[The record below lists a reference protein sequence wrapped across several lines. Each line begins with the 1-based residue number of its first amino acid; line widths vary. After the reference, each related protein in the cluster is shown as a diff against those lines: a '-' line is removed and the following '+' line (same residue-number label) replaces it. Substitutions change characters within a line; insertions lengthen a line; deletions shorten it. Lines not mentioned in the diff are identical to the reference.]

1 MESLQELARQ
11 SRLSLEDM
19 VRLHEA
25 LLRTGYM
32 TPERALQ
39 ALRWFTVD
47 LGIDAYY
54 FRTMPIE
61 DIAKHLIAIMA
72 SQLVSQQGGE
82 GVGIQLINESQ
93 DHAVYIVQEEDTRTD
108 EIEERIEQRYPTFRL
123 SSYLTKDATGK
134 NYLRLYILTRP
145 VFPKRKDESR
155 PLVFSEVASME
166 FAEQSEAVTVERYR
180 RAWEAMGRSEAPYVL
195 IGGKPDSNETRV
207 MVGIHEHRKQ
217 MFMVTFGHL
226 LDKYTLHSNRKYIE
240 PFADGKRI
248 YSFYFDRMDADAAEE
263 FGRDLGVAVNLPDHT
278 LTRLFT
284 GEIFPAQQTMY
295 AISAAAFAQQFLT
308 TLTEE
313 YATLSNALKDQ
324 PEARGILDTLKM
336 RVVKDTYSEGN
347 IARTVMEH
355 PDLLLMLYQHFTA
368 LLHPSRHDERSA
380 AETEAEISSKLAA
393 DIPSERDRAI
403 FRSFLQFNSAIQRT
417 NFFSRQKTAVG
428 FRLDPSFLSAV
439 DFSDRPFGIYFIVG
453 RAFVGFHIRFRD
465 IARGGIRIITSSN
478 PNAYEKNLDTLFIE
492 NYNLAMTQQ
501 KKNKDIP
508 EGGAK
513 GTILLN
519 RASQADHIDAFRA
532 YIDALLELI
541 MPGDEIHDRLGH
553 DEILFLGPDEHTAEL
568 MNWAA
573 EYSRE
578 RRYPYWKAFTTGKR
592 PSLGGVPHDSY
603 GMTTAGVH
611 EFVVSVL
618 GKLGLRETEITKL
631 QTGGPDGDLG
641 SNEILVSRDLTLCI
655 IDGSG
660 VLFDPK
666 GLDRK
671 ELKRLARR
679 RIMAREY
686 RRSVLSSSGFFVDV
700 TDKKVKLPD
709 GTFVPNGEEF
719 RNNFHLHPL
728 ARADLFVP
736 CGGRPGAVN
745 INNWQNLLDRDGTPK
760 FRAIIEGANLF
771 ITEEARLRLE
781 EHGIVVI
788 KDASTNKGGVT
799 SSSLEVFASL
809 ALSDREFDRH
819 MRVGDNGMSDFR
831 KQYIKEILSTIRQN
845 ARAEFDLLW
854 RERERTGTPL
864 TVLTNAVS
872 QKINDITDAV
882 FRSSLV
888 RDASLRSRVLTDYT
902 PPALLALIG
911 LKKIQERV
919 PANYLNAIIATRM
932 ATLFVYGHGLATDE
946 VDFLTFVDG
955 LAGRRVVA

>member
-1 MESLQELARQ
+1 MESLQELARKSQ
-11 SRLSLEDM
+11 LSLEDM
-19 VRLHEA
+19 VRLNEA
-25 LLRTGYM
+25 LLGTGYM

-39 ALRWFTVD
+39 ALRWFTVE

-54 FRTMPIE
+54 FRTMPVGE
-61 DIAKHLIAIMA
+61 IASHLIAIVA
-72 SQLVSQQGGE
+72 SQIVSEHGGA

-93 DHAVYIVQEEDTRTD
+93 EHAVYIVQEEDARTQ
-108 EIEERIEQRYPTFRL
+108 EIETRIEQRYPTFRV
-123 SSYLTKDATGK
+123 SSYLTRGSTGK
-134 NYLRLYILTRP
+134 GYLRLYIVTRP
-145 VFPKRKDESR
+145 VFPERKDESR
-155 PLVFSEVASME
+155 PLAFAEVVNEE
-166 FAEQSEAVTVERYR
+166 FVEQSEAVTVERYR
-180 RAWEAMGRSEAPYVL
+180 RAWEAMGRSQAPYVL
-195 IGGKPDSNETRV
+195 IGEKATSNETRV

-217 MFMVTFGHL
+217 MFLVSFGHL
-226 LDKYTLHSNRKYIE
+226 LNKYGLHSNRKYIE
-240 PFADGKRI
+240 PFADGKRV
-248 YSFYFDRMDADAAEE
+248 YSFYFDRMESDTSDE
-263 FGRDLGVAVNLPDHT
+263 FGRDLGVTVNLPDHT
-278 LTRLFT
+278 LAQLYTR
-284 GEIFPAQQTMY
+284 EIFPAQQTLY

-308 TLTEE
+308 ALTEE
-313 YATLSNALKDQ
+313 YATLSNALRGQ

-336 RVVKDTYSEGN
+336 RLVKDTYSEGN
-347 IARTVMEH
+347 IARAVLEH
-355 PDLLLMLYQHFTA
+355 TDLMLLLYRHFSE
-368 LLHPSRHDERSA
+368 LVHPGRHDEDAA
-380 AETEAEISSKLAA
+380 AETEEEITAKLAA
-393 DIPSERDRAI
+393 DVPSERDREI
-403 FRSFLQFNSAIQRT
+403 FRSFLQFNRSTLRT
-417 NFFSRQKTAVG
+417 NFFSRQKTSVG
-428 FRLDPSFLSAV
+428 YRLDPAFLSVV
-439 DFSDRPFGIYFIVG
+439 DFPERPFGIYFLVG
-453 RAFVGFHIRFRD
+453 RAFIGFHVRFRD

-478 PNAYEKNLDTLFIE
+478 PNAYEKNLDSLFIE
-492 NYNLAMTQQ
+492 NYNLALTQQ

-519 RASQADHIDAFRA
+519 RGNQGDMIDAFRC

-541 MPGDEIHDRLGH
+541 MPGDEIHDRLGR

-573 EYSRE
+573 EYARD

-603 GMTTAGVH
+603 GMTTAGIH
-611 EFVVSVL
+611 EYVL
-618 GKLGLRETEITKL
+618 AVLAKLGLRETEIKKL

-641 SNEILVSRDLTLCI
+641 SNEILISRDQTQCI

-679 RIMAREY
+679 RAMAREY
-686 RRSVLSSSGFFVDV
+686 RRSLLSASGFFVDV
-700 TDKKVKLPD
+700 ADKKVKLPD

-719 RNNFHLHPL
+719 RNKFHLHPL

-745 INNWQNLLDRDGTPK
+745 INNWQSLIDRDGTPK

-781 EHGIVVI
+781 EHGIVLI

-819 MRVGDNGMSDFR
+819 LRLGEEGMPEFR
-831 KQYIKEILSTIRQN
+831 KQYIKEILAIIKQN

-854 RERERTGTPL
+854 REHERTGTPF
-864 TVLTNAVS
+864 TALTNQVS
-872 QKINDITDAV
+872 AKINEITDAV
-882 FRSSLV
+882 FSSALV
-888 RDASLRSRVLTDYT
+888 RDASLRARVLADYT
-902 PPALLALIG
+902 PPALLDLVG

-919 PANYLNAIIATRM
+919 PPNYLNAIIATRM
-932 ATLFVYGHGLATDE
+932 ATGFVYGHGLDTNE
-946 VDFLTFVDG
+946 VDFLTFVGD
-955 LAGRRVVA
+955 LAGRKTGA